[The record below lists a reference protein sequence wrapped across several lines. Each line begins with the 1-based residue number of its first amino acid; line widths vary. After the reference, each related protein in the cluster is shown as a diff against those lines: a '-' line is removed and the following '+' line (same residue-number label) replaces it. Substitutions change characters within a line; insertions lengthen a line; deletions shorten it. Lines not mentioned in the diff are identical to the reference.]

1 MADKKRKILVVDD
14 EKALRGA
21 LRDKLE
27 SEGFD
32 VLEAKDGNEG
42 LNKALAEHPDLILL
56 DVMMPKMDG
65 IEVMKK
71 LQEDKWGKNANM
83 IMLTNVSDPI
93 KVAEATETGSKNMTV
108 YDYMIKSDWKLEEV
122 VERVRTKLEK

>member
-1 MADKKRKILVVDD
+1 VAKKSKILVVDD
-14 EKALRGA
+14 EKALRSA
-21 LRDKLE
+21 LKDKLVL
-27 SEGFD
+27 EGFE
-32 VLEAKDGNEG
+32 VMEAKDGNEG

-65 IEVMKK
+65 MEVIQK
-71 LQEDKWGKNANM
+71 LQDDKWGRTAKV

-93 KVAEATETGSKNMTV
+93 KVAEVTETGSKNMTI

-122 VERVRTKLEK
+122 VEKIRSKLEK

>member
-1 MADKKRKILVVDD
+1 VAKKSKILVVDD
-14 EKALRGA
+14 EKALRSA
-21 LRDKLE
+21 LKDKLVL
-27 SEGFD
+27 EGFE
-32 VLEAKDGNEG
+32 VMEAKDGNEG

-65 IEVMKK
+65 MEVIQK
-71 LQEDKWGKNANM
+71 LQDDKWGRTAKG

-93 KVAEATETGSKNMTV
+93 KVAEVTETGSKNMTI

-122 VERVRTKLEK
+122 VEKIRSKLEK

>member
-1 MADKKRKILVVDD
+1 MAKKSKILVVDD
-14 EKALRGA
+14 EKALRSA
-21 LRDKLE
+21 LKDKLVL
-27 SEGFD
+27 EGFE
-32 VLEAKDGNEG
+32 VMEAKDGNEG

-65 IEVMKK
+65 MEVIQK
-71 LQEDKWGKNANM
+71 LQDDKWGRTAKV

-93 KVAEATETGSKNMTV
+93 KVAEVTETGSKNMTI

-122 VERVRTKLEK
+122 VEKIRSKLEK